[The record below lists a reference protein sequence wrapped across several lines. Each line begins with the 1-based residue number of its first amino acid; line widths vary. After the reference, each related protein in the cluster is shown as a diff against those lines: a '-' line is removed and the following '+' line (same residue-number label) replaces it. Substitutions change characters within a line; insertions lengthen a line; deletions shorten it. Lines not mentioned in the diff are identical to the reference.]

1 MTDRQSANELSIQQ
15 TARFEARFGRRGAV
29 SGSVRV
35 TDRGLLAIAV
45 LVSSILLSTAV
56 LVRVSVREGGKARSE
71 T

>member
-1 MTDRQSANELSIQQ
+1 MQPQALDLAPARQ
-15 TARFEARFGRRGAV
+15 TARLLIRFGQHGAV

-56 LVRVSVREGGKARSE
+56 LVRVSVREGGKAAGKR
-71 T
+71 